1 MLQEN
6 TTIVTVMSERPV
18 HALIKE
24 LSRILVQLS
33 DKVVEN
39 FLDALHAVKHHDE
52 QGARQIRMVD
62 NEIDVAEVNLEE
74 RCLAFLATQQPVAK
88 DLRAIVSIIKI
99 NDDLKH
105 IGALAVHIIDRMPEI
120 NPEMLESFE
129 FENIAIHAGEM
140 VKKSIEA
147 FLTKDSI
154 LARRVSEM
162 DEVIDS
168 IHRKVF
174 KRVTSLMKSPNSD
187 VDELIAA
194 LSISRYIERMADH
207 AARIANEVVFLVTGE
222 IIRHIE
228 WSYEYL
234 ITSSRD

>member
-1 MLQEN
+1 MP
-6 TTIVTVMSERPV
+6 ERPV
-18 HALIKE
+18 HSLIKE
-24 LSRILVQLS
+24 LSLILVQLS
-33 DKVVEN
+33 DKVVDN
-39 FLDALHAVKHHDE
+39 FLHALHAVKHHDE
-52 QGARQIRMVD
+52 KGARQIRMVD
-62 NEIDVAEVNLEE
+62 NEIDVAEIILEE

-105 IGALAVHIIDRMPEI
+105 IGALTVHITDRMPEI
-120 NPEMLESFE
+120 SPDMLESFE

-147 FLTKDSI
+147 FVTKDNI
-154 LARRVSEM
+154 LARRVGEM
-162 DEVIDS
+162 DDVIDS

-174 KRVTSLMKSPNSD
+174 KMATALMKSPNAD

-222 IIRHIE
+222 MIRHTE

-234 ITSSRD
+234 VSSSRD

>member
-1 MLQEN
+1 MFREN
-6 TTIVTVMSERPV
+6 KTIVTFMPERPV
-18 HALIKE
+18 HTLIKE
-24 LSRILVQLS
+24 LSQILVQLS
-33 DKVVEN
+33 DKVVKN

-62 NEIDVAEVNLEE
+62 NEIDMAEVNLEE

-105 IGALAVHIIDRMPEI
+105 IGALTVHIIDRMPEI
-120 NPEMLESFE
+120 SPEMLESFE
-129 FENIAIHAGEM
+129 FENIALHAGEM

-147 FLTKDSI
+147 FVTKDSI
-154 LARRVSEM
+154 LARRVGEM
-162 DEVIDS
+162 DDVIDS

-174 KRVTSLMKSPNSD
+174 KKVTSLMKNPNSD

-207 AARIANEVVFLVTGE
+207 AARIAYEVVFLVTGE
-222 IIRHIE
+222 IIRHTE

-234 ITSSRD
+234 VTSSRD

>member
-6 TTIVTVMSERPV
+6 TTIVSFMSERPV
-18 HALIKE
+18 HTLIKE
-24 LSRILVQLS
+24 LSLILVQLS
-33 DKVVEN
+33 DKVVGN

-52 QGARQIRMVD
+52 KGARQIRMLD
-62 NEIDVAEVNLEE
+62 NEIDVDEVILEE
-74 RCLAFLATQQPVAK
+74 RCMAFLATQQPVAK

-120 NPEMLESFE
+120 SPEMLESFE

-147 FLTKDSI
+147 FLNKDSI

-162 DEVIDS
+162 DEIIDS

-174 KRVTSLMKSPNSD
+174 KRVTSLMKNQNSD
-187 VDELIAA
+187 VDELITA

-222 IIRHIE
+222 IIRHTE

>member
-1 MLQEN
+1 MP
-6 TTIVTVMSERPV
+6 ERPF
-18 HALIKE
+18 HLLINE
-24 LSRILVQLS
+24 LSGILVQLS

-39 FLDALHAVKHHDE
+39 FLDALHAVKQHDE
-52 QGARQIRMVD
+52 GVARQIKMID
-62 NEIDVAEVNLEE
+62 KEIGVAELNLED
-74 RCLAFLATQQPVAK
+74 RCLAFLATQQPVAR

-105 IGALAVHIIDRMPEI
+105 IGALSLNIIDRMPEI
-120 NPEMLESFE
+120 SPGMLESFE

-140 VKKSIEA
+140 VNKSIEA
-147 FLTKDSI
+147 FIAKDHI
-154 LARRVSEM
+154 LARQVSEM

-174 KRVTSLMKSPNSD
+174 KRVTSLMKCPNSD

-222 IIRHIE
+222 IIRHKE
-228 WSYEYL
+228 WACEYL
-234 ITSSRD
+234 ITTSRD